1 MNPPLCGNKVDH
13 DYWVE
18 HYWRCPRCARIK
30 HDRDERVAQS
40 AFVEMLADAVAER
53 LKEIKK

>member
-1 MNPPLCGNKVDH
+1 MKPPLCGNKVEH

-18 HYWRCPRCARIK
+18 THWLCPLCARIK
-30 HDRDERVAQS
+30 RDRAESQAQQDF
-40 AFVEMLADAVAER
+40 AQMIADAVVER